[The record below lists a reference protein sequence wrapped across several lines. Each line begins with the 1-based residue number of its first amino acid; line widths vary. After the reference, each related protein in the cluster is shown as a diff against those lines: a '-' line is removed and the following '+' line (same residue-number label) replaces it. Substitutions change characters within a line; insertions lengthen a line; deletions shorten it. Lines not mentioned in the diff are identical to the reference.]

1 MIILSTGGERS
12 RLGISVQK
20 KTGNAVRRNRVKRL
34 FREVFRLNRDLFPSP
49 CDIVFTVRPGF
60 ADNSMRTVQASVSRL
75 LDGGKQAGPH
85 VA

>member
-1 MIILSTGGERS
+1 MIILPTESERS

-20 KTGNAVRRNRVKRL
+20 KTGNAVRRNRFKRL
-34 FREVFRLNRDLFPSP
+34 FREVFRLNRHLFPTP

-60 ADNSMRTVQASVSRL
+60 ADNSMCIVQASVMRL
-75 LDGGKQAGPH
+75 LDGGKQAGSH